1 MYMYIH
7 VYNMLAWGHQI
18 EHHWPI
24 LAAGVC
30 KFKKNLHAPCVY
42 TSIDTCAFLSLF
54 FLLLSF
60 SFLSLALSL
69 AFSLSVSLFLSL
81 SHCSLL
87 PLLSLL
93 SLLSLSVTL
102 SRSLSFARALSL
114 SLSLSLFLYVF
125 MCVYAYLCKWQ
136 KCLKTKKGIGMYC
149 SPHAL
154 HLTIK
159 ATVCNESCYKL
170 YKYTNTRVCMWERI
184 SRTTQTTLPNRLRS
198 GPKLPS
204 LVISDRTE
212 AYSAK
217 WSESF
222 DLSVPTKS

>member
-1 MYMYIH
+1 MCLYKYRHMCI
-7 VYNMLAWGHQI
+7 
-18 EHHWPI
+18 
-24 LAAGVC
+24 
-30 KFKKNLHAPCVY
+30 
-42 TSIDTCAFLSLF
+42 
-54 FLLLSF
+54 SF
-60 SFLSLALSL
+60 SFFPSSLFLFSLSCSLSRFL
-69 AFSLSVSLFLSL
+69 SFCLSLSVSLSLFSSPSALSALSTLTLCHSLSL
-81 SHCSLL
+81 A
-87 PLLSLL
+87 
-93 SLLSLSVTL
+93 
-102 SRSLSFARALSL
+102 SFARALSL

-198 GPKLPS
+198 GPELPS
-204 LVISDRTE
+204 
-212 AYSAK
+212 
-217 WSESF
+217 
-222 DLSVPTKS
+222 